1 MSLTRFAD
9 DDDVDREEEEIPFL
23 GTRDVL
29 RRPTPLPK
37 FQISVLLTLWVASAI
52 VDNSIGPYLNQVR
65 ATVARPFSQT
75 RLSVC

>member
-9 DDDVDREEEEIPFL
+9 DDDVHREEEEIPFL
-23 GTRDVL
+23 ETEDIL

-37 FQISVLLTLWVASAI
+37 FQFSVLLTLWVAEAI

-65 ATVARPFSQT
+65 AIVARPFSRT